1 MDTRRRVGGALAL
14 AGILLCGLAAPATAG
29 NPGGKGFA
37 TNDIYGEFGIASV
50 GIAAFS
56 TLGVVRIGGGQ
67 LKDGSFTIVIDQP
80 TPTPPI
86 AITCL
91 FSGNISLET
100 DGQGLADLAGSCN
113 NGNPTNLNFQVV
125 VTGTT
130 PSGEVTSIRA
140 VQLNNSMLGGLTIL
154 DLTKI
159 AKK

>member
-1 MDTRRRVGGALAL
+1 MNTTRRVVGTLVL
-14 AGILLCGLAAPATAG
+14 AGILLGGLVVPATAG
-29 NPGGKGFA
+29 NPGSKGFS

-50 GIAAFS
+50 GTAAFS
-56 TLGVVRIGGGQ
+56 TLGVVRIGGGH

-80 TPTPPI
+80 APTPPI
-86 AITCL
+86 PITCL

-100 DGQGLADLAGSCN
+100 DGQGLADLAGDCD
-113 NGNPTNLNFQVV
+113 NGNPTNLKFRVV

-130 PSGEVTSIRA
+130 PSGEVTSLRA
-140 VQLNNSMLGGLTIL
+140 IQLNNSMLGGLTIL